1 MPSGVATDETE
12 ESAMANLDVI
22 PEERLSAESWE
33 RIFTAWCEA
42 NSAMEHCTVR
52 LAGERL
58 KALEDLWRAW
68 RIVFSNRFG
77 YDKTMPEAV
86 KAMDRS
92 DKSLVASGKEAEPV
106 PTPPCC
112 PSNACSQSDTDS

>member
-1 MPSGVATDETE
+1 
-12 ESAMANLDVI
+12 MANIDFI
-22 PEERLSAESWE
+22 PEQRLSVEGWE
-33 RIFTAWCEA
+33 HIFSAWCEA
-42 NSAMEHCTVR
+42 NPAIENCTVR

-92 DKSLVASGKEAEPV
+92 DKSLLASGKEAEPV
-106 PTPPCC
+106 PAPPCC
-112 PSNACSQSDTDS
+112 SSNPYSQNDTDS